1 MNKERLKGTRHELGE
16 VSTEVGKDLG
26 QTPWMPRSLK
36 VTGQAGHWRKGRQ
49 GSLSEYL
56 YAGGLPKGN
65 WQHTCKTMR
74 TWIPHLCIERELER
88 CLTSCQWQDL
98 LSLRTRSKEI
108 KFNFLLCFPPFL
120 LSGIFMKHNK
130 INNKNNLQ
138 PETEAFFFPPSYK
151 HPRWHMYQRSKT
163 VSWITLCPSPDWP

>member
-1 MNKERLKGTRHELGE
+1 MSWEKLALRWE
-16 VSTEVGKDLG
+16 KDLG
-26 QTPWMPRSLK
+26 QTPWMPCKEAWRSQDSQVIEEK
-36 VTGQAGHWRKGRQ
+36 AGKGHF
-49 GSLSEYL
+49 LS
-56 YAGGLPKGN
+56 
-65 WQHTCKTMR
+65 TCMLGAFQKATDSTR
-74 TWIPHLCIERELER
+74 ARPWGHEFPISASRELER

-98 LSLRTRSKEI
+98 LSLRTRSKKI

-151 HPRWHMYQRSKT
+151 HSRWHMYQRSKT